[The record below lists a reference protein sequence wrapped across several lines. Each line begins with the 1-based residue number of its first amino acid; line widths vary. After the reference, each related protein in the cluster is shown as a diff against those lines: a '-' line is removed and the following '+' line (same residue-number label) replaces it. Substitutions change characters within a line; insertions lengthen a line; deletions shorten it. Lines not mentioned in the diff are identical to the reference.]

1 MANIPRPSWLP
12 RAMRWTG
19 IAVIVLLVLALIS
32 WLAVPPVA
40 KHLVEQQIEAQLGR
54 KATVGK
60 IAFNPFNLAL
70 TVSDFTLYEQ
80 DKTTAAFSAK
90 TLVVNASSAS
100 LFRLAPVLN
109 EAKLVN
115 PSLHVVRTSADGIG
129 RYNFS
134 DIIDRILAKP
144 KNDDP
149 TPLFSVSNIQL
160 ENGSI
165 KFDDK
170 VTNKLVDIQA
180 LNIGLPYV
188 SNFPSKVDTFVQ
200 PHLSA
205 KVNGTPFDLKGRS
218 KPFAGS
224 LETSLAIDI
233 DQLDVASFVAFS
245 PVALPLVIQSTK
257 LSTNLDLTFL
267 RNKDKPE
274 VLLSGAIK
282 LADVALADKNAAPLL
297 KAQAINAQI
306 NKLNV
311 LTGAAAL
318 DQIEIQQP
326 EVWVNLNASGSL
338 NWAALSTPAAK
349 QEVKQ
354 EIAKDAPKKPAGA
367 APQMSLAKLSIH
379 NGTVNWLDAANASP
393 ALNLQVKNVAL
404 DASRLSMA
412 ADAKPATV
420 TLSTGAE
427 NDQHIQFIGQITP
440 AKGIVA
446 GKASINALSLAPYQ
460 PYVNR
465 SLAAVLSGQLSLNTL
480 LAIDG
485 SRIRLHQLGIDV
497 DDLKV
502 AAKTSAG
509 GSIGAKKIS
518 LENAS
523 VDTEAHMFNADALRL
538 AGIQGDVKRDAQGK
552 LNLQQFIANTGN
564 ANKSAPTPP
573 AAAKKSGPEWVA
585 AINKF
590 AISDS
595 SLAYQDDSVKPAVKL
610 RADGLNLSADNVSSK
625 LDKTIKVALRTQ
637 LNKTGKLSADGSIAP
652 QLKSI
657 ALDLDVQNLPVAA
670 FQPYFTDYLNVNLTS
685 GQASTKGKLSLT
697 PPSGRQELATSYSGN
712 LRLANFRVLD
722 KETSSDFLKWKLLDV
737 SGINAN
743 IGGPRQNVTLA
754 KIALNDFYARIIL
767 SETAKLN
774 LQDIVVQKNAPP
786 GTPAPSLTSA
796 EAGEGMGQGTPKVT
810 KSTAEGKA
818 TVAPIA
824 AAPPKEN
831 APVIKVG
838 QVVIKG
844 GNINYTDNF
853 VKPNYTANMT
863 GMNGT
868 VGAIASDKPQPAPID
883 LNGKIDNDA
892 PVAISGSLNPL
903 FKPMFLDIKASA
915 NGVELPRLTPYAAK
929 YAGYAIEK
937 GKLSMDVSY
946 HIENDK
952 LVAQNN
958 VRIDQLTFGNKI
970 DSPTATKLPV
980 LLAVALLKDRNG
992 QININLPISG
1002 TLSDPEFSIG
1012 GIIVRIFINLIVKA
1026 VTSPFALIS
1035 SAFGGAG
1042 GDDLGYAEFAPGSA
1056 TLTAATQS
1064 KLDTLAKALIDR
1076 PALKLDLIGRVDPK
1090 SDTDGVR
1097 QQILNRKLKALKLK
1111 DSVDGSDDAQSDD
1124 VTLTDADKEKYMSKV
1139 YGSEKFDKPR
1149 NMVGLAKSLPTAEM
1163 EKLIVA
1169 NTAVTQDALSALA
1182 TRRAETVRKYLET
1195 KGQIPLERIFLI
1207 APKLTADGIKDKG
1220 QPNRVDFALK

>member
-12 RAMRWTG
+12 RAIRWAG
-19 IAVIVLLVLALIS
+19 ITVVTLLVLALIS

-40 KHLVEQQIEAQLGR
+40 KHLVEQQIETQIGR

-60 IAFNPFNLAL
+60 IAFNPFTL
-70 TVSDFTLYEQ
+70 TLTAADFTLYEQ

-90 TLVVNASSAS
+90 TLLLNTSYAS

-115 PSLHVVRTSADGIG
+115 PNLHIVRTSADGIG

-144 KNDDP
+144 KSDKP
-149 TPLFSVSNIQL
+149 ALFSVSNIQL
-160 ENGSI
+160 ENGVV

-180 LNIGLPYV
+180 LNIGLPYI
-188 SNFPSKVDTFVQ
+188 SNFPSKIDTFVQ
-200 PHLSA
+200 PHVSA
-205 KVNGTPFDLKGRS
+205 RINGTPFDLKGRS

-224 LETSLAIDI
+224 LETALAIDI
-233 DQLDVASFVAFS
+233 EQLDVASYVAFS
-245 PVALPLVIQSTK
+245 PVALPLAIQSTK
-257 LSTNLDLTFL
+257 LSTKLDLSFL
-267 RNKDKPE
+267 RSKDKPE

-297 KAQAINAQI
+297 KAQAINLQI

-311 LTGAAAL
+311 LTGSAAL
-318 DQIEIQQP
+318 DHIEIQQP

-349 QEVKQ
+349 QEIV
-354 EIAKDAPKKPAGA
+354 KDAPKKA
-367 APQMSLAKLSIH
+367 ANPPPQMTLAKLSIH
-379 NGTVNWLDAANASP
+379 DGTVNWLDAANASP

-404 DASRLSMA
+404 NATQLSLA

-420 TLSTGAE
+420 TLSSGTE

-446 GKASINALSLAPYQ
+446 GKASVNALSLAQYQ

-485 SRIRLHQLGIDV
+485 SRIQLHQLGIDV

-502 AAKTSAG
+502 AANASAG
-509 GSIGAKKIS
+509 GSIGAKKIR

-523 VDTEAHMFNADALRL
+523 VDTEAHTFNANALRL
-538 AGIQGDVKRDAQGK
+538 AGIQGDVRRDAQGK
-552 LNLQQFIANTGN
+552 LNLQQFVAPAGGS
-564 ANKSAPTPP
+564 NKAVPSAP
-573 AAAKKSGPEWVA
+573 AKKAGPEWVA
-585 AINKF
+585 TLNQF
-590 AISDS
+590 AVSDS
-595 SLAYQDDSVKPAVKL
+595 SLTYLDNAVKPAVNL
-610 RADGLNLSADNVSSK
+610 RADGLNLSADNISSK
-625 LDKTIKVALRTQ
+625 LDKPIKMTLRTQ
-637 LNKTGKLSADGSIAP
+637 LNKTGKLSVDGSVAA
-652 QLKSI
+652 QMKSI
-657 ALDLDVQNLPVAA
+657 ALDLDAQDLPVAA
-670 FQPYFTDYLNVNLTS
+670 LQPYFTDYLNVTLTS
-685 GQASTKGKLSLT
+685 GLASTKGKLLLT
-697 PPSGRQELATSYSGN
+697 PPSGRQQLATSYNGN

-722 KETSSDFLKWKLLDV
+722 KENSADFLKWKLLDV

-743 IGGPRQNVTLA
+743 IGGAQQNVTLA

-767 SETAKLN
+767 SESAKLN
-774 LQDIVVQKNAPP
+774 LQDIVVSKNAPAGAP
-786 GTPAPSLTSA
+786 TPSLTSA
-796 EAGEGMGQGTPKVT
+796 EPGAAAQKTTKTTSEGTT
-810 KSTAEGKA
+810 

-824 AAPPKEN
+824 PAAPKAN
-831 APVIKVG
+831 APVIKIG

-937 GKLSMDVSY
+937 GKLSMDVNY

-952 LVAQNN
+952 LVAQNS
-958 VRIDQLTFGNKI
+958 VRIDQLTFGDKI

-1012 GIIVRIFINLIVKA
+1012 GIIVRIFVNLIVKA

-1035 SAFGGAG
+1035 SAFGGSG
-1042 GDDLGYAEFAPGSA
+1042 GDELGYAEFAPGSA

-1064 KLDTLAKALIDR
+1064 KLDTLAKALTDR

-1111 DSVDGSDDAQSDD
+1111 DSASQSEDAQSDD
-1124 VTLTDADKEKYMSKV
+1124 VTLTDADKDKYMGKV
-1139 YGSEKFDKPR
+1139 YSSEKFDKPR
-1149 NMVGLAKSLPTAEM
+1149 NVIGLAKSLPTADM

-1169 NTAVTQDALSALA
+1169 NTTVTQDALSALA
-1182 TRRAETVRKYLET
+1182 TRRAEVVRKYLET

-1220 QPNRVDFALK
+1220 QPSRVDFALK

>member
-1 MANIPRPSWLP
+1 MANLPRPSWLP
-12 RAMRWTG
+12 RAVRWTG
-19 IAVIVLLVLALIS
+19 ITIAVVLVLALIS

-40 KHLVEQQIEAQLGR
+40 KHLVEQQVEAQIGR

-60 IAFNPFNLAL
+60 IAFNPFTL
-70 TVSDFTLYEQ
+70 TLTGSDFTLYEQ
-80 DKTTAAFSAK
+80 DKTTPAFSAS
-90 TLVVNASSAS
+90 TLLVNASSAS

-115 PSLHVVRTSADGIG
+115 PKLHIVRTSADGIG

-134 DIIDRILAKP
+134 DIIDRILAMPKSDKP
-144 KNDDP
+144 A
-149 TPLFSVSNIQL
+149 LFSVSNIQL
-160 ENGSI
+160 ENGAV

-170 VTNKLVDIQA
+170 VTNKLVDIEA

-200 PHLSA
+200 PHVSA
-205 KVNGTPFDLKGRS
+205 KINGTPFDLKGRT

-224 LETSLAIDI
+224 QETSLAIDI
-233 DQLDVASFVAFS
+233 DQLDVASYVAFS
-245 PVALPLVIQSTK
+245 PVALPLAIQSAK
-257 LSTNLDLTFL
+257 LSTRLDLTFV

-274 VLLSGAIK
+274 VLLSGWLQ
-282 LADVALADKNAAPLL
+282 LANLALADKNAAPLL
-297 KAQAINAQI
+297 KAQTISAQI
-306 NKLNV
+306 NKFNV
-311 LTGAAAL
+311 LSGAAAL
-318 DQIEIQQP
+318 DRIEIRQP
-326 EVWVNLNASGSL
+326 EVWVNLNANGSL

-349 QEVKQ
+349 QEIV
-354 EIAKDAPKKPAGA
+354 KDAPKKASA
-367 APQMSLAKLSIH
+367 AQPQMTLAKFIIKD
-379 NGTVNWLDAANASP
+379 GTVNWLDAANASP

-404 DASRLSMA
+404 DASHLSLA

-420 TLSTGAE
+420 TLSTGTE
-427 NDQHIQFIGQITP
+427 TDQHIQFIGQITP
-440 AKGIVA
+440 AKAIVA
-446 GKASINALSLAPYQ
+446 GKASVNALSLAPYQ

-465 SLAAVLSGQLSLNTL
+465 SLAAVVSGQLSLNTL
-480 LAIDG
+480 LAING
-485 SRIRLHQLGIDV
+485 GRIQLHQLGIDV

-502 AAKTSAG
+502 ASKNSAG
-509 GSIGAKKIS
+509 GSIAAKKIS

-523 VDTEAHMFNADALRL
+523 VDTEAHTFNASALRL
-538 AGIQGDVKRDAQGK
+538 AGIQGDVRRDAQGK
-552 LNLQQFIANTGN
+552 LNLQQFLAPAG
-564 ANKSAPTPP
+564 ASAKGAPS

-585 AINKF
+585 NLGQF

-595 SLAYQDDSVKPAVKL
+595 SVAYLDNAVKPAVKL
-610 RADGLNLSADNVSSK
+610 RADGINLTAENVSSK
-625 LDKTIKVALRTQ
+625 LDKPIKIALRTQ
-637 LNKTGKLSADGSIAP
+637 LNKSGKLSVDGSVAA
-652 QLKSI
+652 QMKSV
-657 ALDLDVQNLPVAA
+657 ALDIDAQNLPVPAL
-670 FQPYFTDYLNVNLTS
+670 QPYFTDFLNVTLSS
-685 GQASTKGKLSLT
+685 GLASTKGKLSLVL
-697 PPSGRQELATSYSGN
+697 PSGRQEMVTGYNGT

-722 KETSSDFLKWKLLDV
+722 KETSADFLKWKMLDV

-754 KIALNDFYARIIL
+754 KIALEDFYARIIL
-767 SETAKLN
+767 SDKAKLN
-774 LQDIVVQKNAPP
+774 LQDIVVSKNAPP
-786 GTPAPSLTSA
+786 GAPAPSLTSA
-796 EAGEGMGQGTPKVT
+796 QAGDSSGPAPEKVSKPTTEG
-810 KSTAEGKA
+810 ST
-818 TVAPIA
+818 TVAPIV
-824 AAPPKEN
+824 AAPLKDN
-831 APVIKVG
+831 APVIKIG

-868 VGAIASDKPQPAPID
+868 VGAIASDKPAPAPID
-883 LNGKIDNDA
+883 INGKIDNDA

-937 GKLSMDVSY
+937 GKLSMDVNY

-958 VRIDQLTFGNKI
+958 VRIDQLTFGDKI

-1035 SAFGGAG
+1035 SAFGGG
-1042 GDDLGYAEFAPGSA
+1042 GDELGYAEFAPGSA
-1056 TLTAATQS
+1056 TLSAATQS
-1064 KLDTLAKALIDR
+1064 KLDTIAKALDDR

-1090 SDTDGVR
+1090 TDTDGVR
-1097 QQILNRKLKALKLK
+1097 QQVLNRQLKQLKLK
-1111 DSVDGSDDAQSDD
+1111 DSVDQSDEAGSDD
-1124 VTLTDADKEKYMSKV
+1124 VTLTDADKDKYMGKV
-1139 YGSEKFDKPR
+1139 YSAGKFDKPR
-1149 NMVGLAKSLPTAEM
+1149 NAIGFAKSLPTEEM

-1169 NTAVTQDALSALA
+1169 NTPVTSDALSALA
-1182 TRRAETVRKYLET
+1182 TRRAEAVRKYLET
-1195 KGQIPLERIFLI
+1195 KGKIPLERIFLI

-1220 QPNRVDFALK
+1220 APNRVDFALK

>member
-1 MANIPRPSWLP
+1 MANFPRPSWLP
-12 RAMRWTG
+12 RALRWTG
-19 IAVIVLLVLALIS
+19 ITVIVLLVLALIS

-40 KHLVEQQIEAQLGR
+40 KHLVEQQVEAQIGR

-60 IAFNPFNLAL
+60 IAFNPFTL
-70 TVSDFTLYEQ
+70 TLTASDFTLYEQ

-90 TLVVNASSAS
+90 TLLVNASSAS

-109 EAKLVN
+109 EARLVN
-115 PSLHVVRTSADGIG
+115 PNLHLVRTSADGIG

-134 DIIDRILAKP
+134 DVIDRILAMPKSDKP
-144 KNDDP
+144 
-149 TPLFSVSNIQL
+149 TLFSVSNIQL
-160 ENGSI
+160 ENGTI

-170 VTNKLVDIQA
+170 VTNKLVDIEA

-200 PHLSA
+200 PHVSA

-224 LETSLAIDI
+224 METALAIDI
-233 DQLDVASFVAFS
+233 EQLDVASFVAFS
-245 PVALPLVIQSTK
+245 PVALPLAIQSTK
-257 LSTNLDLTFL
+257 LSTKLDLTFV

-282 LADVALADKNAAPLL
+282 LADVAMADKNAAPLL
-297 KAQAINAQI
+297 KAQAIDVQM
-306 NKLNV
+306 NKLNL
-311 LTGAAAL
+311 LTGSAAL
-318 DQIEIQQP
+318 DQIEIRQP
-326 EVWVNLNASGSL
+326 EVWVNLNANGSL

-349 QEVKQ
+349 QEIV
-354 EIAKDAPKKPAGA
+354 KDAPKKTASPP
-367 APQMSLAKLSIH
+367 PQMTLAKLAIH
-379 NGTVNWLDAANASP
+379 DGTVNWLDAANASP

-404 DASRLSMA
+404 NATGLSMA

-420 TLSTGAE
+420 TLSSGTE
-427 NDQHIQFIGQITP
+427 NEQHIQFIGQITP

-446 GKASINALSLAPYQ
+446 GKASINALSLAQYQ

-480 LAIDG
+480 LAVDG
-485 SRIRLHQLGIDV
+485 SRVRLHQLGIDV

-502 AAKTSAG
+502 AAKASAG

-523 VDTEAHMFNADALRL
+523 VDTEAHTFNADALRL
-538 AGIQGDVKRDAQGK
+538 TGIQGDVRRDAQGK
-552 LNLQQFIANTGN
+552 LNLQQFVANNGG
-564 ANKSAPTPP
+564 ANK
-573 AAAKKSGPEWVA
+573 AAANASAKKAGPGWVA
-585 AINKF
+585 TLSQF
-590 AISDS
+590 AVSDS
-595 SLAYQDDSVKPAVKL
+595 SLAYLDDSVKPAVKL
-610 RADGLNLSADNVSSK
+610 RADGLNLSAENISSK
-625 LDKTIKVALRTQ
+625 LDKPIKVALRTQ
-637 LNKTGKLSADGSIAP
+637 LNKTGKLSVDGSVAA
-652 QLKSI
+652 QMKSV
-657 ALDLDVQNLPVAA
+657 ALDLDAQNLPVAA
-670 FQPYFTDYLNVNLTS
+670 LQPYFTDYLNVVLTS
-685 GQASTKGKLSLT
+685 GLASSKGKLALT
-697 PPSGRQELATSYSGN
+697 LPGGRQELATSYNGN

-722 KETSSDFLKWKLLDV
+722 KENSVDFLKWKLLDV

-743 IGGPRQNVTLA
+743 IGGAQQQHVTLA
-754 KIALNDFYARIIL
+754 KVALNDFYARIIL
-767 SETAKLN
+767 SDKAKLN
-774 LQDIVVQKNAPP
+774 LQDIVVSKNAPA
-786 GTPAPSLTSA
+786 GAPAPSLTSA
-796 EAGEGMGQGTPKVT
+796 EAGSPAPQKVT
-810 KSTAEGKA
+810 KTTSEGTT

-824 AAPPKEN
+824 PAAPKAN

-952 LVAQNN
+952 LVAQNS

-1035 SAFGGAG
+1035 SAFGGSG
-1042 GDDLGYAEFAPGSA
+1042 GDELGYAEFAPGSA

-1064 KLDTLAKALIDR
+1064 KLDTIAKALIDR
-1076 PALKLDLIGRVDPK
+1076 PALKLDLTGRVDPK
-1090 SDTDGVR
+1090 TDTDGVR
-1097 QQILNRKLKALKLK
+1097 QQMLNRKLKALKLK
-1111 DSVDGSDDAQSDD
+1111 DSVDQSDDADSDD
-1124 VTLTDADKEKYMSKV
+1124 VTLTDADKEKYMGKV
-1139 YGSEKFDKPR
+1139 YGSSKFDKPR
-1149 NMVGLAKSLPTAEM
+1149 NIVGLAKSLPTADM

-1169 NTAVTQDALSALA
+1169 NTPVTQDALSALA
-1182 TRRAETVRKYLET
+1182 TRRAEAVRKYLET

-1207 APKLTADGIKDKG
+1207 APKLTADDIKDKG

>member
-12 RAMRWTG
+12 RAIRWAG
-19 IAVIVLLVLALIS
+19 ITVITLLVLALIS

-40 KHLVEQQIEAQLGR
+40 KHLVEQQVETQIGR

-60 IAFNPFNLAL
+60 IAFNPFTL
-70 TVSDFTLYEQ
+70 TLTAADFTLYEQ

-90 TLVVNASSAS
+90 TLLLNTSYAS

-115 PSLHVVRTSADGIG
+115 PNLHIVRTSADGIG

-134 DIIDRILAKP
+134 DVIDRILAMPKSDKP
-144 KNDDP
+144 A
-149 TPLFSVSNIQL
+149 LFSVSNIQL
-160 ENGSI
+160 ENGAI

-170 VTNKLVDIQA
+170 VTNKLVDIQT
-180 LNIGLPYV
+180 LNIGLPYI

-200 PHLSA
+200 PHVSA
-205 KVNGTPFDLKGRS
+205 KINGTPFDLKGRS

-224 LETSLAIDI
+224 QETSLAIDI
-233 DQLDVASFVAFS
+233 EQLDVASFVAFS
-245 PVALPLVIQSTK
+245 PVALPLAIQSTK
-257 LSTNLDLTFL
+257 LSTKLDLSFL
-267 RNKDKPE
+267 RNKNKPE

-282 LADVALADKNAAPLL
+282 LADVALADKNTAPLL

-311 LTGAAAL
+311 LTGSAAL
-318 DQIEIQQP
+318 DQIEILQP
-326 EVWVNLNASGSL
+326 EVWVNLNANGSL

-349 QEVKQ
+349 QEIV
-354 EIAKDAPKKPAGA
+354 KDAPKKTANPP
-367 APQMSLAKLSIH
+367 PQMTLAKLSIRD
-379 NGTVNWLDAANASP
+379 GTVNWLDAANASP
-393 ALNLQVKNVAL
+393 TLNLQVKNVAL
-404 DASRLSMA
+404 NATQLSLA

-420 TLSTGAE
+420 TLSSGTE

-446 GKASINALSLAPYQ
+446 GKASINALSLAQYQ

-465 SLAAVLSGQLSLNTL
+465 SLAAVLSGHLSLNTL

-485 SRIRLHQLGIDV
+485 SRIQLHQLGIDV

-502 AAKTSAG
+502 AANTSAG

-523 VDTEAHMFNADALRL
+523 VDTEAHTFNAGALRL
-538 AGIQGDVKRDAQGK
+538 AGIQGDVRRDAQGK
-552 LNLQQFIANTGN
+552 LNLQQFVASTGSS
-564 ANKSAPTPP
+564 NKAAPGAP
-573 AAAKKSGPEWVA
+573 AKKTGPEWVA
-585 AINKF
+585 TLNQF
-590 AISDS
+590 AVSDS
-595 SLAYQDDSVKPAVKL
+595 SLTYLDNAVKPAVNL
-610 RADGLNLSADNVSSK
+610 RADSLNLSADNISSK
-625 LDKTIKVALRTQ
+625 LDKPIKITLRTQ
-637 LNKTGKLSADGSIAP
+637 LNKTGKLSVDGSVAA
-652 QLKSI
+652 QMKSI
-657 ALDLDVQNLPVAA
+657 ALDLDAQDLPVAA
-670 FQPYFTDYLNVNLTS
+670 LQPYFTDYLNVTLTS
-685 GQASTKGKLSLT
+685 GLASTKGKLLLT
-697 PPSGRQELATSYSGN
+697 PPAGRQQLASSYNGN

-722 KETSSDFLKWKLLDV
+722 KENSADFLKWKLLDV

-743 IGGPRQNVTLA
+743 IGGAQQNVTLA
-754 KIALNDFYARIIL
+754 RIALNDFYARIIL
-767 SETAKLN
+767 SESAKLN
-774 LQDIVVQKNAPP
+774 LQDIVVSKNAPAGAP
-786 GTPAPSLTSA
+786 TPSLTSA
-796 EAGEGMGQGTPKVT
+796 EPGAAAQKTTKTTSEGTT
-810 KSTAEGKA
+810 

-824 AAPPKEN
+824 PAAPKAN
-831 APVIKVG
+831 APVIKIG

-937 GKLSMDVSY
+937 GKLSMDVNY

-952 LVAQNN
+952 LVAQNS
-958 VRIDQLTFGNKI
+958 VRIDQLTFGDKI

-1012 GIIVRIFINLIVKA
+1012 GIIVRIFVNLIVKA

-1035 SAFGGAG
+1035 SAFGGSG
-1042 GDDLGYAEFAPGSA
+1042 SDELGYAEFAPGSA

-1064 KLDTLAKALIDR
+1064 KLDTIAKALTDR
-1076 PALKLDLIGRVDPK
+1076 PALKLDLIGRVDPNT
-1090 SDTDGVR
+1090 DTDGVR

-1111 DSVDGSDDAQSDD
+1111 DSVNQSEDAQSDD
-1124 VTLTDADKEKYMSKV
+1124 VSLTDADKEKYMGKV
-1139 YGSEKFDKPR
+1139 YSSEKFDKPR
-1149 NMVGLAKSLPTAEM
+1149 NVIGLAKSLPTADM

-1169 NTAVTQDALSALA
+1169 NTTVTQDALSALA
-1182 TRRAETVRKYLET
+1182 TRRAEAVRKYLET

-1220 QPNRVDFALK
+1220 QPSRVDFALK

>member
-19 IAVIVLLVLALIS
+19 ITVIVLLVLALIS

-40 KHLVEQQIEAQLGR
+40 KHLVEQQIEAQIGR

-60 IAFNPFNLAL
+60 IAFNPFTL
-70 TVSDFTLYEQ
+70 TLTASDFTLYEQ

-90 TLVVNASSAS
+90 TLLINASSAS

-109 EAKLVN
+109 EARLVN
-115 PSLHVVRTSADGIG
+115 PDLHLVRTSADGIG

-134 DIIDRILAKP
+134 DVIDRILAMPKSDKP
-144 KNDDP
+144 
-149 TPLFSVSNIQL
+149 TLFSVSNIQL
-160 ENGSI
+160 ENGTI

-170 VTNKLVDIQA
+170 VTNKLVDIEA

-200 PHLSA
+200 PHVSA
-205 KVNGTPFDLKGRS
+205 KINGTPFDLKGRS

-224 LETSLAIDI
+224 LETALAIDI

-245 PVALPLVIQSTK
+245 PVALPLAIQSTK
-257 LSTNLDLTFL
+257 LSTKLDLSFS
-267 RNKDKPE
+267 RSKDKPE

-297 KAQAINAQI
+297 KAQAIDIQM

-311 LTGAAAL
+311 LTGSAAL

-326 EVWVNLNASGSL
+326 EVWVNLNANGSL

-349 QEVKQ
+349 QEIV
-354 EIAKDAPKKPAGA
+354 KDAPKKTASP
-367 APQMSLAKLSIH
+367 PLQMTLAKLAIH
-379 NGTVNWLDAANASP
+379 DGTVNWLDAANASP

-404 DASRLSMA
+404 NATQLSLA

-420 TLSTGAE
+420 TLSSGTE
-427 NDQHIQFIGQITP
+427 SEQHIQFIGQITP

-446 GKASINALSLAPYQ
+446 GKASINALSLAQYQ

-480 LAIDG
+480 LSVDR

-502 AAKTSAG
+502 AAKTNAG

-523 VDTEAHMFNADALRL
+523 VDTEAHTFNAEALRL
-538 AGIQGDVKRDAQGK
+538 TGIQGDVRRDARGK
-552 LNLQQFIANTGN
+552 LNVQQFVANTGG
-564 ANKSAPTPP
+564 ANK
-573 AAAKKSGPEWVA
+573 AAVNSSAKKTGPDWVA
-585 AINKF
+585 TLNQF

-595 SLAYQDDSVKPAVKL
+595 SVAYQDDAVKPAVKL
-610 RADGLNLSADNVSSK
+610 RADGLNLSAENISSK
-625 LDKTIKVALRTQ
+625 LDKPIKIALRTQ
-637 LNKTGKLSADGSIAP
+637 LNKTGKLSVDGSLAA
-652 QLKSI
+652 QMKSV
-657 ALDLDVQNLPVAA
+657 ALDIDAQNLPVAA
-670 FQPYFTDYLNVNLTS
+670 LQPYFTDYLNVILTS
-685 GQASTKGKLSLT
+685 GLASSKGKLALT
-697 PPSGRQELATSYSGN
+697 LPSGRQELVTSYNGN

-722 KETSSDFLKWKLLDV
+722 KENSVDFLKWKLLDV

-743 IGGPRQNVTLA
+743 IGGAQQQHVTLA

-767 SETAKLN
+767 SDKAKLN
-774 LQDIVVQKNAPP
+774 LQDIVVSKNAPE
-786 GTPAPSLTSA
+786 GAPAPSLTSA
-796 EAGEGMGQGTPKVT
+796 EAGSPAPQKVT
-810 KSTAEGKA
+810 KTTSEGST

-824 AAPPKEN
+824 PAAPKAN
-831 APVIKVG
+831 APVIRVG

-952 LVAQNN
+952 LIAQNS
-958 VRIDQLTFGNKI
+958 VRIDQLTFGDKI

-1035 SAFGGAG
+1035 SAFGGSG

-1056 TLTAATQS
+1056 TLTAATQT
-1064 KLDTLAKALIDR
+1064 KLDTIAKALIDR
-1076 PALKLDLIGRVDPK
+1076 PALKLDLTGRVDPK
-1090 SDTDGVR
+1090 TDTDGVR
-1097 QQILNRKLKALKLK
+1097 QQMLNRKLEALKRK
-1111 DSVDGSDDAQSDD
+1111 DSVDQSDNADSDD
-1124 VTLTDADKEKYMSKV
+1124 VTLTDADKEKYMGKV
-1139 YGSEKFDKPR
+1139 YGSSKFDKPR
-1149 NMVGLAKSLPTAEM
+1149 NVIGLAKSLPTADM

-1169 NTAVTQDALSALA
+1169 NTPVTQDALSALA
-1182 TRRAETVRKYLET
+1182 TRRAEVVRTYLET
-1195 KGQIPLERIFLI
+1195 KGKIPLERIFLI

>member
-1 MANIPRPSWLP
+1 MANLPRPSWLP

-19 IAVIVLLVLALIS
+19 ITVIVLLVLALIS

-40 KHLVEQQIEAQLGR
+40 KHLVEQQIEAQIGR

-60 IAFNPFNLAL
+60 IAFNPFTL
-70 TVSDFTLYEQ
+70 TLTASDFTLYEP

-90 TLVVNASSAS
+90 TLLINASSAS

-109 EAKLVN
+109 EARLVN
-115 PSLHVVRTSADGIG
+115 PNLHLVRTSADGIG

-134 DIIDRILAKP
+134 DVIDRILAMPKSDKP
-144 KNDDP
+144 
-149 TPLFSVSNIQL
+149 TLFSVSNIQL
-160 ENGSI
+160 ENGAI

-170 VTNKLVDIQA
+170 VTNKLVDIEA

-200 PHLSA
+200 PHVSA
-205 KVNGTPFDLKGRS
+205 KINGTPFDLKGRS

-224 LETSLAIDI
+224 LETALAIDI

-245 PVALPLVIQSTK
+245 PVALPLAIQSTK
-257 LSTNLDLTFL
+257 LSTKLDLSFS
-267 RNKDKPE
+267 RSKDKPE

-297 KAQAINAQI
+297 KAQAIDIQM

-311 LTGAAAL
+311 LTGSAAL

-326 EVWVNLNASGSL
+326 EVWVNLNANGSL

-349 QEVKQ
+349 QEIV
-354 EIAKDAPKKPAGA
+354 KDAPAKKAGPP
-367 APQMSLAKLSIH
+367 PQITLGKFAIH
-379 NGTVNWLDAANASP
+379 DGTVNWLDAANASP
-393 ALNLQVKNVAL
+393 ALNLQVRNVAL
-404 DASRLSMA
+404 NATRLSLA

-420 TLSTGAE
+420 TLSSGTE
-427 NDQHIQFIGQITP
+427 KEQHIQFIGQITP

-446 GKASINALSLAPYQ
+446 GKASINALSLAQYQ

-480 LAIDG
+480 LAVDG

-502 AAKTSAG
+502 AAKTGAG

-523 VDTEAHMFNADALRL
+523 VDTEAHTFNADALRL
-538 AGIQGDVKRDAQGK
+538 AGIQGDVRRNAQGK
-552 LNLQQFIANTGN
+552 LNLQQFVANTAG
-564 ANKSAPTPP
+564 ANSGGPNK
-573 AAAKKSGPEWVA
+573 AAANASAKKTGPDWVA
-585 AINKF
+585 TLNQF
-590 AISDS
+590 AVTDS
-595 SLAYQDDSVKPAVKL
+595 SLAYQDDAVKPAVKL
-610 RADGLNLSADNVSSK
+610 RADGLNLSAENISSK
-625 LDKTIKVALRTQ
+625 LDKPIKVALRTQ
-637 LNKTGKLSADGSIAP
+637 LNKTGKLSVDGSLAA
-652 QLKSI
+652 QMKSV
-657 ALDLDVQNLPVAA
+657 ALDIDAQNLPVAA
-670 FQPYFTDYLNVNLTS
+670 LQPYFTDYLNVILTS
-685 GQASTKGKLSLT
+685 GLASSKGKLALT
-697 PPSGRQELATSYSGN
+697 LPGGRQELATSYDGN

-722 KETSSDFLKWKLLDV
+722 KENSVDFLKWKLLDV
-737 SGINAN
+737 SGISAN
-743 IGGPRQNVTLA
+743 IGGARQQHVTLA

-767 SETAKLN
+767 SDKAKLN
-774 LQDIVVQKNAPP
+774 LQDIVVSKNAPADA
-786 GTPAPSLTSA
+786 PAPSLTSA
-796 EAGEGMGQGTPKVT
+796 EAGSPAPQKVT
-810 KSTAEGKA
+810 KTTSEGST

-824 AAPPKEN
+824 PAAPKAN
-831 APVIKVG
+831 APVIRVG
-838 QVVIKG
+838 QVIIKG

-952 LVAQNN
+952 LIAQNS
-958 VRIDQLTFGNKI
+958 VRIDQLTFGDKI

-1035 SAFGGAG
+1035 SAFGGSG

-1056 TLTAATQS
+1056 TLTPATQT
-1064 KLDTLAKALIDR
+1064 KLDTIAKALIDR
-1076 PALKLDLIGRVDPK
+1076 PALKLDLTGRVDPK
-1090 SDTDGVR
+1090 TDTDGVR
-1097 QQILNRKLKALKLK
+1097 QQMLNRKLEALKRK
-1111 DSVDGSDDAQSDD
+1111 DSVDQSDNADADD
-1124 VTLTDADKEKYMSKV
+1124 VILTDADKEKYMGKV
-1139 YGSEKFDKPR
+1139 YGSSKFDKPR
-1149 NMVGLAKSLPTAEM
+1149 NVIGLAKSLPTADM

-1169 NTAVTQDALSALA
+1169 NTPVTQDALSALA
-1182 TRRAETVRKYLET
+1182 TRRAEAVRKYLET

>member
-1 MANIPRPSWLP
+1 MANLPRPSWLP
-12 RAMRWTG
+12 RAIRWTG
-19 IAVIVLLVLALIS
+19 ITVAVLLVLALIS
-32 WLAVPPVA
+32 WLAVPLVA
-40 KHLVEQQIEAQLGR
+40 KHLVEQQVEAQIGR

-60 IAFNPFNLAL
+60 IAFNPFTMTL
-70 TVSDFTLYEQ
+70 TASDFTLYEQ
-80 DKTTAAFSAK
+80 DKTTPAFSAT
-90 TLVVNASSAS
+90 TLLVNASSAS
-100 LFRLAPVLN
+100 LFRLAPVLD
-109 EAKLVN
+109 EAQLINPKL
-115 PSLHVVRTSADGIG
+115 HIVRTSADGIG

-134 DIIDRILAKP
+134 DVIDRILAMPKSDKP
-144 KNDDP
+144 A
-149 TPLFSVSNIQL
+149 LFSVSNIQL

-170 VTNKLVDIQA
+170 VTNKLVDIEA

-200 PHLSA
+200 PHVSA
-205 KVNGTPFDLKGRS
+205 KINGTPFDLKGRT

-224 LETSLAIDI
+224 QETSLAIDI
-233 DQLDVASFVAFS
+233 DQLDVASYVAFS
-245 PVALPLVIQSTK
+245 PVALPLAIQSAK
-257 LSTNLDLTFL
+257 LSTKLDLTFV

-274 VLLSGAIK
+274 VLLSGALQ
-282 LADVALADKNAAPLL
+282 LANLSLADKNAAPLL
-297 KAQAINAQI
+297 KAQNINVQI
-306 NKLNV
+306 RKLNV
-311 LTGAAAL
+311 LSGSAAL
-318 DQIEIQQP
+318 DQIDIQQP
-326 EVWVNLNASGSL
+326 EVWVNLNANGSL

-349 QEVKQ
+349 QEIV
-354 EIAKDAPKKPAGA
+354 KDAPKKTPAA
-367 APQMSLAKLSIH
+367 QPPMTLAKLSIH

-404 DASRLSMA
+404 DATQLSMA

-420 TLSTGAE
+420 TLSTGTE
-427 NDQHIQFIGQITP
+427 TDQHIQFIGQITP
-440 AKGIVA
+440 SKSIVA
-446 GKASINALSLAPYQ
+446 GKASINALSLAQYQ

-485 SRIRLHQLGIDV
+485 GRIQLHQLGIDV

-502 AAKTSAG
+502 AAKNSAG
-509 GSIGAKKIS
+509 GSIAAKKIS

-523 VDTEAHMFNADALRL
+523 LDTEAHTFNAGALRL
-538 AGIQGDVKRDAQGK
+538 AGIQGDVRRDAQGK
-552 LNLQQFIANTGN
+552 LNLQQFVVPAG
-564 ANKSAPTPP
+564 APAKTAPS

-585 AINKF
+585 NLNQF

-595 SLAYQDDSVKPAVKL
+595 SVTYLDNAVKPAVKL
-610 RADGLNLSADNVSSK
+610 RADGFNLNAENVSSK
-625 LDKTIKVALRTQ
+625 LDKPIKVALRTQ
-637 LNKTGKLSADGSIAP
+637 INKSGKLTVDGSVAA
-652 QLKSI
+652 QMKSV
-657 ALDLDVQNLPVAA
+657 ALNIDAQNLPVPAL
-670 FQPYFTDYLNVNLTS
+670 QPYFTDYLNVTLSS
-685 GQASTKGKLSLT
+685 GLASTKGKLSLVL
-697 PPSGRQELATSYSGN
+697 PNGRQEMVTGYNGT

-722 KETSSDFLKWKLLDV
+722 KETSADFLKWKMLDV

-754 KIALNDFYARIIL
+754 KIALSDFYARIIL

-774 LQDIVVQKNAPP
+774 LQDIVVSKNAPP
-786 GTPAPSLTSA
+786 GAPAPSLTSA

-810 KSTAEGKA
+810 KPTSTGTITA
-818 TVAPIA
+818 APIA
-824 AAPPKEN
+824 AAAPKEN
-831 APVIKVG
+831 APVIKIG

-868 VGAIASDKPQPAPID
+868 VGAIASDKPAPAPID
-883 LNGKIDNDA
+883 INGKIDNDA

-952 LVAQNN
+952 LVANNN
-958 VRIDQLTFGNKI
+958 VRIDQLTFGDKI

-1035 SAFGGAG
+1035 SAFGG
-1042 GDDLGYAEFAPGSA
+1042 GDELGYAEFAPGSA
-1056 TLTAATQS
+1056 TLSAATQS
-1064 KLDTLAKALIDR
+1064 KLDTIAKALNDR

-1090 SDTDGVR
+1090 TDTDGVR
-1097 QQILNRKLKALKLK
+1097 QQVLNRQLKQLKLK
-1111 DSVDGSDDAQSDD
+1111 DSVDQSDDAQSDD
-1124 VTLTDADKEKYMSKV
+1124 VTLTDADKDKYMGKV
-1139 YGSEKFDKPR
+1139 YSAGKFDKPR
-1149 NMVGLAKSLPTAEM
+1149 NAIGFAKSLPTADM

-1169 NTAVTQDALSALA
+1169 NTPVTQDALSALA
-1182 TRRAETVRKYLET
+1182 TRRAEAVRKYLET
-1195 KGQIPLERIFLI
+1195 KGKIPLERIFLI

-1220 QPNRVDFALK
+1220 TPNRVDFALK

>member
-1 MANIPRPSWLP
+1 MANLPRPSWLP

-19 IAVIVLLVLALIS
+19 ITVIVLLVLALIS

-40 KHLVEQQIEAQLGR
+40 KHLVEQQIEAQIGR

-60 IAFNPFNLAL
+60 ITFNPFTL
-70 TVSDFTLYEQ
+70 TLTASDFTLYEQ

-90 TLVVNASSAS
+90 TLLVNASSAS

-109 EAKLVN
+109 EARLVN
-115 PSLHVVRTSADGIG
+115 PNLHIVRTSADGIG

-134 DIIDRILAKP
+134 DVIDRILAMPKSDKP
-144 KNDDP
+144 A
-149 TPLFSVSNIQL
+149 LFSVSNIQL

-170 VTNKLVDIQA
+170 VTNKLVTIEA

-188 SNFPSKVDTFVQ
+188 SNFPSKVDTFVL
-200 PHLSA
+200 PHVSA

-224 LETSLAIDI
+224 METALAIDI
-233 DQLDVASFVAFS
+233 EQLDVASFVAFS
-245 PVALPLVIQSTK
+245 PVALPLAIQSTK
-257 LSTNLDLTFL
+257 LSTKLDLTFL
-267 RNKDKPE
+267 RSKDKPE

-282 LADVALADKNAAPLL
+282 LADVALADKDAAPLL
-297 KAQAINAQI
+297 KAQAIDIQM

-311 LTGAAAL
+311 LTGSAAL
-318 DQIEIQQP
+318 DQIEIRQP
-326 EVWVNLNASGSL
+326 EVWVNLNANGSL

-349 QEVKQ
+349 QEIV
-354 EIAKDAPKKPAGA
+354 KDAPQKKAGPS
-367 APQMSLAKLSIH
+367 PQMTLAKLAIH
-379 NGTVNWLDAANASP
+379 DGTVNWLDAANASP

-404 DASRLSMA
+404 NATQLSLA

-420 TLSTGAE
+420 TLSSGTEGE
-427 NDQHIQFIGQITP
+427 QHIQFIGQITP
-440 AKGIVA
+440 AKGMVA
-446 GKASINALSLAPYQ
+446 GKASINALSLAQYQ

-480 LAIDG
+480 LAVDG
-485 SRIRLHQLGIDV
+485 SRVRLHQLGIDV

-502 AAKTSAG
+502 TAKTSAG
-509 GSIGAKKIS
+509 GSIGAKKIK

-523 VDTEAHMFNADALRL
+523 VDTETHTFNADALRL
-538 AGIQGDVKRDAQGK
+538 AGIQGDVRRDAQGK
-552 LNLQQFIANTGN
+552 LNLQQFVANTGG
-564 ANKSAPTPP
+564 ANK
-573 AAAKKSGPEWVA
+573 AAANASAKKAGPDWVA
-585 AINKF
+585 TLNQF
-590 AISDS
+590 AVSDS
-595 SLAYQDDSVKPAVKL
+595 SLAYQDDAVKPAVKL
-610 RADGLNLSADNVSSK
+610 RADGLNLTAENISSK
-625 LDKTIKVALRTQ
+625 LDKPIKVALHTQ
-637 LNKTGKLSADGSIAP
+637 LNTTGKLSVDGSVAA
-652 QLKSI
+652 QMKSV
-657 ALDLDVQNLPVAA
+657 ALDLDAQNLPVAA
-670 FQPYFTDYLNVNLTS
+670 LQPYFTDYLNVALTS
-685 GQASTKGKLSLT
+685 GLASSKGKLLLT
-697 PPSGRQELATSYSGN
+697 LPGGRQELATSYNGN

-722 KETSSDFLKWKLLDV
+722 KENSADFLKWKLLDV
-737 SGINAN
+737 SGIDVN
-743 IGGPRQNVTLA
+743 IGGAQQQHVTLA

-767 SETAKLN
+767 SDTAKLN
-774 LQDIVVQKNAPP
+774 LQDIVVSKNAPA
-786 GTPAPSLTSA
+786 GAPAPSLTSA
-796 EAGEGMGQGTPKVT
+796 EAGKPVPQKTT
-810 KSTAEGKA
+810 KTTAEGST

-824 AAPPKEN
+824 PAAPKAN

-838 QVVIKG
+838 QIVIKG

-946 HIENDK
+946 RIENDK
-952 LVAQNN
+952 LVAQNS
-958 VRIDQLTFGNKI
+958 VRIDQLTFGDKI

-1012 GIIVRIFINLIVKA
+1012 GIIVRIFVNLIVKA

-1035 SAFGGAG
+1035 SAFGGSG
-1042 GDDLGYAEFAPGSA
+1042 GDELGYAEFAPGSA

-1064 KLDTLAKALIDR
+1064 KLDTIAKALTDR

-1090 SDTDGVR
+1090 TDTDGVR
-1097 QQILNRKLKALKLK
+1097 QQVLNRKLKALKLK
-1111 DSVDGSDDAQSDD
+1111 DSVDQSDNAESDD
-1124 VTLTDADKEKYMSKV
+1124 VTLSDADKEKYMGKV
-1139 YGSEKFDKPR
+1139 YSSLKFDKPR
-1149 NMVGLAKSLPTAEM
+1149 NVIGLAKSLPTADM

-1169 NTAVTQDALSALA
+1169 NTPVTQDALSALA
-1182 TRRAETVRKYLET
+1182 TRRAEAVRKYLET

-1207 APKLTADGIKDKG
+1207 APKLTADDIKDKG